1 MLRLSDRRKIIMAS
15 FGELVLVL
23 GDLHIPERAHAIPE
37 SFKRM
42 LVPNKMKHILCTGNI
57 SREQYN
63 DLCQLAPSVHVVRGD
78 FDNDESLQ
86 FPESSILQVG
96 QFRIGL
102 IHGHQLLPYGSQ
114 DAKARLRRTM
124 NVDILVSG
132 HTHQNEVV
140 LDDGHYFINPGS
152 ITGAYSSLTLDPV
165 PSFILLAIQDTKLVC
180 YVYEL
185 GSGGEVEVSKTEF
198 TKAASQ
204 RDDGTAPSSNNQSS
218 LMQSLLA

>member
-1 MLRLSDRRKIIMAS
+1 MAS

-23 GDLHIPERAHAIPE
+23 GDLHIPERANAIPE
-37 SFKRM
+37 NFKRM
-42 LVPNKMKHILCTGNI
+42 LVPNRMKHVLCTGNI

-63 DLCQLAPSVHVVRGD
+63 ELCGLAPNVHVVRGD
-78 FDNDESLQ
+78 FDNDETLL
-86 FPESSILQVG
+86 FPETSVLQVG

-114 DAKARLRRTM
+114 DAKARLRRKM
-124 NVDILVSG
+124 NVDIFVSG

-140 LDDGHYFINPGS
+140 LEDGHYFINPGS
-152 ITGAYSSLTLDPV
+152 ITGAYTSLTPEPI
-165 PSFILLAIQDTKLVC
+165 PSFILLAVQDAKLVC

-185 GSGGEVEVSKTEF
+185 KDGEVEVSKTEF
-198 TKAASQ
+198 TKANPPTAE
-204 RDDGTAPSSNNQSS
+204 GTTNPSNNNQS